1 MINYK
6 LTFIKT
12 GKCGGSTIKQTL
24 EDHDINFDFFHIR
37 VPKYNPVEKYLISLR
52 NPVERFISAFYWR
65 KHLVL
70 DGDQKDRFAGE
81 YDFFQKYATIE
92 DLTRD
97 DITVLKRQYVHHIE
111 EDIHFYLGDLVNQL
125 TPENVMGVVCAESL
139 NKDMKRIFNI
149 KVQTHLKNN
158 SERKIPIKEEGRKI
172 LKEYL
177 YKDYLVIE
185 KLNNSQL
192 LSKVQYKTLSK

>member
-6 LTFIKT
+6 FTFIKI
-12 GKCGGSTIKQTL
+12 GKCGGSTIKQAL
-24 EDHDINFDFFHIR
+24 EDNDINFDFFHVR
-37 VPKYNPVEKYLISLR
+37 VPKYNPAEKYLISIR

-65 KHLVL
+65 KYLVL
-70 DGDQKDRFAGE
+70 DKDQKDRFVGE

-92 DLTRD
+92 DLIRD
-97 DITVLKRQYVHHIE
+97 DITALKRQYVHHID

-125 TPENVMGVVCAESL
+125 SSENVMGVVCTETL
-139 NKDMKRIFNI
+139 NEDIERIFNI
-149 KVQTHLKNN
+149 KIHTHEKNN
-158 SERKIPIKEEGRKI
+158 SKRKIPIKEEGRKA

-185 KLNNSQL
+185 KLNNLQL
-192 LSKVQYKTLSK
+192 LSKVHYKILSE